1 MTTTMNINNMNTWE
15 EITKAMYI
23 AQSLRSKIEKS
34 KADLITAR
42 DKYGATREI
51 TAAIN
56 ELDKQISEQSERID
70 ACELR
75 LSAIGHKLST
85 WEENYALA
93 RDCHFSRNYT
103 RNFHGDEKKDHD
115 KTIANVAEILGKL
128 VERVLATPDNE
139 RWTESNGDYLELLT
153 KGEYKRLKNAISH
166 FGHALYAENYKIKA
180 DSVAF
185 LIFAAIKADNKSGGI
200 KVCGEKV
207 IRDALINI
215 VNLKM
220 FPPEKSEPEKKTA
233 KKTATEPKKSEIT
246 K

>member
-207 IRDALINI
+207 IRDALINT

-220 FPPEKSEPEKKTA
+220 FPPEKSEPEKKT
-233 KKTATEPKKSEIT
+233 TTEQKKSEIT